1 MRAIG
6 YTRCSTNEQA
16 DSGLGLDAQAERVR
30 AYCTLKGLRLVET
43 ITDAGVSGGKP
54 LAGRDGGRALL
65 DALKRKRADAVV
77 MLKLDRMF
85 RNAGDCLTT
94 VEKWERQGVSLHIAD
109 LGGNAIDTTSAAGRF
124 MLVVLAGAAEMERNL
139 TRERTRSAMAVKR
152 ANGQRIGTVPY
163 GSDLAGD
170 GAMLVPNDAEQ
181 TVHRRYPGDAGAWDE
196 APRDCRFVDRPS
208 NSDEDGTVK
217 PLDASGRRADSQT
230 RAVKTRFRRGSCP
243 STWRACACY
252 DGTCARSVRS

>member
-1 MRAIG
+1 MKAIG

-16 DSGLGLDAQAERVR
+16 DSGLGLEAQAERIR
-30 AYCTLKGLRLVET
+30 AYCTMRGSELLDL

-54 LAGRDGGRALL
+54 LASRDGGQRLL
-65 DALKRKRADAVV
+65 TAIRERKADGVV

-94 VEKWERQGVSLHIAD
+94 VERWEKSGVALHVVD

-152 ANGQRIGTVPY
+152 ANGQRIGSVPY
-163 GSDLAGD
+163 GSDLADD
-170 GAMLVPNDAEQ
+170 GVTLVPNEAEQ
-181 TVHRRYPGDAGAWDE
+181 TAIAVIQAMRA
-196 APRDCRFVDRPS
+196 
-208 NSDEDGTVK
+208 DGWTLERIADGLTTRSVPTK
-217 PLDASGRRADSQT
+217 TGKSEHWTHQAVARILRRA
-230 RAVKTRFRRGSCP
+230 
-243 STWRACACY
+243 
-252 DGTCARSVRS
+252 

>member
-1 MRAIG
+1 MKAIG

-16 DSGLGLDAQAERVR
+16 DSGLGLEAQAERIR
-30 AYCTLKGLRLVET
+30 AYCTMRGSELLDL

-54 LAGRDGGRALL
+54 LASRDGGQRLL
-65 DALKRKRADAVV
+65 TAIRERKADAVV

-94 VEKWERQGVSLHIAD
+94 VEKWEKAGVALHVVD

-152 ANGQRIGTVPY
+152 ANGQRIGSVPY
-163 GSDLAGD
+163 GYDLSDD
-170 GAMLVPNDAEQ
+170 GATLLPNGAEQ
-181 TVHRRYPGDAGAWDE
+181 AVIANIRAWRSHGWTLERIAAVLTEQGVPTKTGKSTAWTHQAVARIVRR
-196 APRDCRFVDRPS
+196 
-208 NSDEDGTVK
+208 
-217 PLDASGRRADSQT
+217 
-230 RAVKTRFRRGSCP
+230 
-243 STWRACACY
+243 
-252 DGTCARSVRS
+252 

>member
-1 MRAIG
+1 MKAIG

-16 DSGLGLDAQAERVR
+16 DSGLGLEAQAERIR
-30 AYCTLKGLRLVET
+30 AYCTMRGSELLDL

-54 LAGRDGGRALL
+54 LASRDGGQRLL
-65 DALKRKRADAVV
+65 TMIRERKADAVV

-94 VEKWERQGVSLHIAD
+94 VEKWEKAGVALHVVD

-152 ANGQRIGTVPY
+152 ANGQRIGSVPY
-163 GSDLAGD
+163 GYDLSDD
-170 GAMLVPNDAEQ
+170 GATLIPNESEQ
-181 TVHRRYPGDAGAWDE
+181 TIITEIR
-196 APRDCRFVDRPS
+196 S
-208 NSDEDGTVK
+208 
-217 PLDASGRRADSQT
+217 
-230 RAVKTRFRRGSCP
+230 
-243 STWRACACY
+243 WRANGWTLEHIAAALT
-252 DGTCARSVRS
+252 DRGAPTKTGKSERWAHQAVARIVQRSAHHVAIAY